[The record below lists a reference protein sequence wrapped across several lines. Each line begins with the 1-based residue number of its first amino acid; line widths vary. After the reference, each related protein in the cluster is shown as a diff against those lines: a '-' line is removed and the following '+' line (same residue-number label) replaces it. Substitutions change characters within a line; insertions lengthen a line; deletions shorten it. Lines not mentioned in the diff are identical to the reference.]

1 MCNTSCIYFLYSVI
15 LECVLFTFLGN
26 KILLSQQAP
35 LRAAVPAH
43 SWTSLDVDTSKWATE
58 LWRPFLLKAAI
69 LASAR
74 SCSEMQNL

>member
-1 MCNTSCIYFLYSVI
+1 MRVQWDDAGPNPR
-15 LECVLFTFLGN
+15 G
-26 KILLSQQAP
+26 LLIQQAP
-35 LRAAVPAH
+35 LRDAVPAH
-43 SWTSLDVDTSKWATE
+43 SWKSMDVDTSKWATE